1 NPLSLPRWIGAQAIV
16 AALYLPWLAYAF
28 RISVD
33 YSRPAVNLRDMVDV
47 VGQALAEYS
56 LGTSMPD
63 AVAFPLSLVFLAIV
77 GVGLLSTLKAPT
89 RKLAGRQILFVVGYL
104 LLPMALGLGVS
115 FFRSMFLPR
124 YFMVSAPAF
133 FLLLALAV

>member
-1 NPLSLPRWIGAQAIV
+1 SRYLAAYILCMLLALYTHYYAIFLAVFVNLFVLAQIFSDQHGAEGLHGRPSNPLSLPRWIGAQAIV

-63 AVAFPLSLVFLAIV
+63 AVAFPLS
-77 GVGLLSTLKAPT
+77 
-89 RKLAGRQILFVVGYL
+89 
-104 LLPMALGLGVS
+104 
-115 FFRSMFLPR
+115 
-124 YFMVSAPAF
+124 
-133 FLLLALAV
+133 